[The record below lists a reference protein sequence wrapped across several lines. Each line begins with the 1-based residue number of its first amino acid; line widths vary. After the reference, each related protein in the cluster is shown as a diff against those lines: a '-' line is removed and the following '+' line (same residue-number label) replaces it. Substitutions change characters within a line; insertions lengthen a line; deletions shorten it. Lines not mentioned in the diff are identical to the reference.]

1 MATKS
6 FSLRPRFGFSG
17 VFTPLDTMNRFNG
30 FHSAHPNPYNKTAE
44 LVQFRNSLFT
54 PLKRGV
60 NETVRFKT
68 RRINLILPLLMTAS
82 VFGAPLPAQPTPGTN
97 QLPIVGANTS
107 FALDLYQR
115 EKSNPG
121 NLFFSPYS
129 LSTALA
135 MTYSGARSRTAA
147 EMARV
152 LHFNLPQS
160 EVPPA
165 FAELTRQL
173 DAISRSDTLKLDI
186 ANSLWCQKDFPFT
199 DSFLALTR
207 DAYQAEARSVDFLH
221 NTESARTEINSWVE
235 QKTQDK
241 IRDLIQPGQLDPT
254 TRLVLCNAIYFKGQW
269 ADRFEVRATQPAPFF
284 TPTAQPV
291 QVPMMT
297 RSLNLRSH
305 RLTDFTM
312 ASLPYVSNELSM
324 IILLPKETNGLPA
337 LEERLNDAANLNR
350 WLSELDTAPSPKTDL
365 FLPKFKLDCRLLL
378 ARTLSGLGMRTAF
391 SATADFSGISTK
403 PALQISDVV
412 HQAFVDVNEEGT
424 EAAAATG
431 VTMRLAAVQQRPPV
445 FRVDRPFVFLI
456 RENRTGSIL
465 FLGRVVDPSK

>member
-6 FSLRPRFGFSG
+6 LSLTPRFSG
-17 VFTPLDTMNRFNG
+17 MLSVLDGVNRFNG
-30 FHSAHPNPYNKTAE
+30 FRSAHPSLYNETAKT
-44 LVQFRNSLFT
+44 VQFHTSLFT
-54 PLKRGV
+54 LLKRGV
-60 NETVRFKT
+60 NETVGFKT
-68 RRINLILPLLMTAS
+68 RRINLILLFLMITS
-82 VFGAPLPAQPTPGTN
+82 VFGAPLAAQPGRATN
-97 QLPIVGANTS
+97 QPPIVAANTG

-135 MTYSGARSRTAA
+135 MTYSGARGQTAA

-186 ANSLWCQKDFPFT
+186 ANSLWCQKEFPFT
-199 DSFLALTR
+199 ESFLALTR
-207 DAYQAEARSVDFLH
+207 DAYHAEARSVDFLR
-221 NTESARTEINSWVE
+221 NTESVRTEINSWVE
-235 QKTQDK
+235 EKTQDK

-284 TPTAQPV
+284 AQAGQPV
-291 QVPMMT
+291 QVPMMA
-297 RSLNLRSH
+297 RSLNLRMHSPG
-305 RLTDFTM
+305 DFTM

-324 IILLPKETNGLPA
+324 IILLPKNTNGLSA
-337 LEERLNDAANLNR
+337 LEQRLHDGANLNR
-350 WLSELDTAPSPKTDL
+350 WLSELDAASSPKTDL
-365 FLPKFKLDCRLLL
+365 FLPKFKLNCRLLL
-378 ARTLSGLGMRTAF
+378 ARTLSGLGMPTAF
-391 SATADFSGISTK
+391 SASADFSGISTK

-431 VTMRLAAVQQRPPV
+431 VIMRLAAVQQRPPV
-445 FRVDRPFVFLI
+445 FRVDHPFVFLI

-465 FLGRVVDPSK
+465 FLGRVIDPSK